1 MRAIRR
7 ALLALLVPAAAAAQA
22 PRSPAFDSAA
32 LRWDEGR
39 FADAL
44 ARFER
49 FLTGPDADR
58 WRDTIALLT
67 GERYVTTAV
76 APHGNRVLWSPD
88 GRYAAIEHGA
98 RWGARQGQPALF
110 PLRADSTPRFT
121 LLRLDGDSLVTV
133 GEGEGWSVVFLGTT
147 GRLAYLVGEPG
158 DARVAVRDAA
168 GGEAHWLSSGSLVP
182 TALADM
188 GDGRVLV
195 VSAIPGDTSRAGRT
209 DLFAL
214 RDDGRMD
221 TIAAGPGV
229 KVPVGAGQGGTF
241 VYRLGPD
248 RIVVRDGSGQLRG
261 YPGNMP
267 ALSADGSTLAFVA
280 HDGNVNALVVVTFS
294 GQTPMTV
301 VKRTAQPLIL
311 PALSPDGRRVAYSI
325 MPREDFEVMV
335 SDADG
340 RNERRLTSDIQHDY
354 PTAFLNDSVLLTRK
368 GESRHTRSYLFDAGA
383 GTGQRLFHNN
393 AVRTVSMEYAW
404 APSPDGRRL
413 LVIADRDGDPYTPER
428 GVWLTDLTRTVTTA
442 DVLAR
447 VRRDLADERAL
458 AARGQQLYAP
468 IALAVRT
475 ATAQVEEARVRRHV
489 ENLSQFGSRQI
500 RLPGNRR
507 AIDYIAGE
515 LRAMGYTPDVQEFE
529 PQPGAPSA
537 NVSITI
543 RGTTE
548 PDLVYVV
555 SSHLDSVEESPG
567 ADDNGAGTCALLEI
581 ARVMRDRPQ
590 AATVVL
596 LWVTG
601 EEEGLLGS
609 HEWVRRSKA
618 AGVRVMADLN
628 NDTFGWTREGRIES
642 TVRYSNPAFLDIEH
656 GAALEFTSLVTHD
669 ARMFQSSDGG
679 AFFEGYGDIVGG
691 FGSYPILA
699 SPHYHQSSDAA
710 ETVSPRTIAEVA
722 KATIASLMLIASSPS
737 PVHDLAATRSA
748 TGATVTWTAAPE
760 RGVTGYRVTYGA
772 SGSATRRTL
781 IVRTPRAV
789 LPGAAAGTEVAVRAM
804 TARGRE
810 GWGWAR
816 VVVE

>member
-1 MRAIRR
+1 
-7 ALLALLVPAAAAAQA
+7 
-22 PRSPAFDSAA
+22 
-32 LRWDEGR
+32 
-39 FADAL
+39 
-44 ARFER
+44 
-49 FLTGPDADR
+49 
-58 WRDTIALLT
+58 
-67 GERYVTTAV
+67 
-76 APHGNRVLWSPD
+76 
-88 GRYAAIEHGA
+88 
-98 RWGARQGQPALF
+98 
-110 PLRADSTPRFT
+110 
-121 LLRLDGDSLVTV
+121 
-133 GEGEGWSVVFLGTT
+133 
-147 GRLAYLVGEPG
+147 
-158 DARVAVRDAA
+158 
-168 GGEAHWLSSGSLVP
+168 
-182 TALADM
+182 
-188 GDGRVLV
+188 
-195 VSAIPGDTSRAGRT
+195 
-209 DLFAL
+209 
-214 RDDGRMD
+214 
-221 TIAAGPGV
+221 
-229 KVPVGAGQGGTF
+229 
-241 VYRLGPD
+241 
-248 RIVVRDGSGQLRG
+248 
-261 YPGNMP
+261 MP

-280 HDGNVNALVVVTFS
+280 RDGNVNALVVGTFS
-294 GQTPMTV
+294 GQTPLTV
-301 VKRTAQPLIL
+301 VKRTSQPLIA
-311 PALSPDGRRVAYSI
+311 PVLSPDGRRVAYAV

-354 PTAFLNDSVLLTRK
+354 PTAFLTPDLLLTRK
-368 GESRHTRSYLFDAGA
+368 GESRHTRSYLFDAGTGA
-383 GTGQRLFHNN
+383 GQRLFHNN
-393 AVRTVSMEYAW
+393 TVRTVSMEYGW
-404 APSPDGRRL
+404 APSPDGKRL

-428 GVWLTDLTRTVTTA
+428 GVWLMDLTRTVSTA
-442 DVLAR
+442 DLLAR
-447 VRRDLADERAL
+447 VRRMLADERAL
-458 AARGQQLYAP
+458 AARAARLYLP
-468 IALAVRT
+468 IAPAVRAATT
-475 ATAQVEEARVRRHV
+475 AVAEARVRRHV

-529 PQPGAPSA
+529 PEPGVPSA
-537 NVSITI
+537 NVSVTI
-543 RGTTE
+543 RGTAN

-567 ADDNGAGTCALLEI
+567 ADDNGAGTCALLEV
-581 ARVMRDRPQ
+581 ARVMKDRPQ

-609 HEWVRRSKA
+609 HEWVRRAKA

-628 NDTFGWTREGRIES
+628 NDTFAWTREARTEA

-722 KATIASLMLIASSPS
+722 KATVASLMLLSSSPS
-737 PVHDLAATRSA
+737 PLHDLRATKTAS
-748 TGATVTWTAAPE
+748 GATVTWTAAPE

-772 SGSATRRTL
+772 GGSATRRTL

-789 LPGAAAGTEVAVRAM
+789 LPGVAAGTEVAVRAM
-804 TARGRE
+804 TARGLE

-816 VVVE
+816 TTIKGEE